1 MLYENCLWNCTIYGQ
16 PITKKNSQRIVT
28 NPKTK
33 RPMIL
38 PSAQYKKYEA
48 KAGAQIKPL
57 AEPISTPVNVRCI
70 YYMPNNRACDLTNL
84 LEATHDI
91 LVKHKVLADDN
102 NRIIFSVDGSRVFYD
117 KLTPRTEIFIEEV
130 HPDEHR

>member
-1 MLYENCLWNCTIYGQ
+1 MSLRNHIWHCTIYGQ

-28 NPKTK
+28 NARTH

-38 PSAQYKKYEA
+38 PSKRYKDYEAAAAQYI
-48 KAGAQIKPL
+48 KAPE
-57 AEPISTPVNVRCI
+57 EPISKPVNVRCL

-84 LEATHDI
+84 MEATHDI

-102 NRIIFSVDGSRVFYD
+102 CKVIYAVDGSRVSYD
-117 KLTPRTEIFIEEV
+117 KLSPRTEVFIEEIT
-130 HPDEHR
+130 ES

>member
-1 MLYENCLWNCTIYGQ
+1 MLYKHCVWNGTIFGQ

-38 PSAQYKKYEA
+38 PSAQYREYEA
-48 KAGAQIKPL
+48 KAGAQITPPT
-57 AEPISTPVNVRCI
+57 EPICTAVNVRCI
-70 YYMPNNRACDLTNL
+70 YFMQNNRACDLTNL
-84 LEATHDI
+84 MEATHDI

-102 NRIIFSVDGSRVFYD
+102 NRIIFSVDGSCVLYD
-117 KLTPRTEIFIEEV
+117 KLTPRVEIFIEEV
-130 HPDEHR
+130 TEDEHR